1 VILLVTPVGS
11 APVLRQASTLKT
23 GTTRA
28 LGEFPKGVE
37 SVRQLEAP
45 ELSKMAE
52 KGYPLP
58 AGARALVVTYRAVQ
72 AVKRQEA
79 ARIAKRRE
87 RAAEKAQAVRD
98 AKREGAE
105 QEKRRARDAA
115 KKARTAAA
123 RREAKGRLNGEASSS
138 ALSVLSESAWDGAS
152 APW

>member
-1 VILLVTPVGS
+1 VILLVTPVGF
-11 APVLRQASTLKT
+11 APVLRHASTLKT
-23 GTTRA
+23 GAERA
-28 LGEFPKGVE
+28 AVEFTKGVE

-52 KGYPLP
+52 AGFPLP
-58 AGARALVVTYRAVQ
+58 AAARALVVTYRAVQ

-98 AKREGAE
+98 AKREEAE
-105 QEKRRARDAA
+105 QVKRRARDAA
-115 KKARTAAA
+115 REARTAAA
-123 RREAKGRLNGEASSS
+123 RREAKRRLNEEASSK
-138 ALSVLSESAWDGAS
+138 ALSVPLESAWDGAS